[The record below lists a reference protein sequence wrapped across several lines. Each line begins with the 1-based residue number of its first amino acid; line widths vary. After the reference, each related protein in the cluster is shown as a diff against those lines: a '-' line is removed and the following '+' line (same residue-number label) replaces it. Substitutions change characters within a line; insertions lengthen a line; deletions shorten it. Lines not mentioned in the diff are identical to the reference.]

1 MVDKNRVETVLAQAG
16 HYIDKETGSMVPP
29 IQPSTTFARDEK
41 GELYDS
47 SRIYARDQ
55 SVNSEMAEAVLC
67 ELEAGAACRIFGSGM
82 AAATALV
89 QTLRPGD
96 RIVVPTVMYWS
107 LRAWMV
113 SFCSDW
119 GIELAFY
126 DPADEKGLGATI
138 QAAPTQMVWIET
150 PANPT
155 WEVVDIAKAAELT
168 HAAGAQLVA
177 DSTVSTP
184 LLTKPIELGADF
196 VFHSATKYINGHSDV
211 VAGALI
217 TAKNDARW
225 EKACLIRVQQGGILG
240 PFESWL
246 LLRGMRTMH
255 LRVER
260 MCENAMRFAQHFEN
274 HSGVAAVLYP
284 GLPSHPGHE
293 ISARQMTGGFG
304 GMLSIRFKGG
314 RSKTADIM
322 GRLKHFVRATSLG
335 GVESLVEHRAL
346 VEGEDSPVP
355 DDLLRFSMGIEHIDD
370 LIQDLE
376 QAIAG

>member
-1 MVDKNRVETVLAQAG
+1 MTNKIETLLAQAG
-16 HYIDKETGSMVPP
+16 HYIDQETGSMVPP
-29 IQPSTTFARDEK
+29 IQPSTTFARDER

-47 SRIYARDQ
+47 ERIYARDQ
-55 SVNSEMAEAVLC
+55 SVNSEMAEALLC
-67 ELEAGAACRIFGSGM
+67 KLEVGASCKLFASGM

-96 RIVVPTVMYWS
+96 RIVAPTIMYWS
-107 LRAWMV
+107 LRAWMT
-113 SFCSDW
+113 SFCDDW
-119 GIELAFY
+119 GIEISFY
-126 DPADEKGLGATI
+126 DPTNTDSLATTI
-138 QAAPTQMVWIET
+138 AAAPTQLVWVET

-155 WEVVDIAKAAELT
+155 WEVVDIAKAAELAHT
-168 HAAGAQLVA
+168 AGAQLVT

-184 LLTKPIELGADF
+184 LLTKPIELGADY

-217 TAKNDARW
+217 TAQEDARW
-225 EKACLIRVQQGGILG
+225 EKVCMIRVQQGGILG

-260 MCENAMRFAQHFEN
+260 ACENAMAFSLHFEN
-274 HSGVAAVLYP
+274 YPGVLQVIYP
-284 GLPSHPGHE
+284 GLASHPDHE
-293 ISARQMTGGFG
+293 TASRQMKGGFG
-304 GMLSIRFKGG
+304 GMLSIRFVGG
-314 RSKTADIM
+314 RETTAVIM
-322 GRLKHFVRATSLG
+322 GRLKRFVRATSLG

-355 DDLLRFSMGIEHIDD
+355 DDLLRFSIGIENVAD

-376 QAIAG
+376 LAIRG